1 MTGAAVNGEAI
12 PDDIVAGEMSDEEL
26 CRLLDGSLNVAV
38 DPAATLAAVPDAP
51 LARLADGLFRHLDTP
66 SPAIGARFWFLQVTD
81 ELRRRRLAG
90 AGPDD
95 ESAEGSAPE
104 AQPGANPLASEVSA
118 G

>member
-1 MTGAAVNGEAI
+1 MTGAAVNREAI
-12 PDDIVAGEMSDEEL
+12 PDDVVAGAMSDEEL
-26 CRLLDGSLNVAV
+26 CSLLDGSLNVAV
-38 DPAATLAAVPDAP
+38 DPAATLAAMPDAP

-90 AGPDD
+90 AGSP
-95 ESAEGSAPE
+95 AGSAPE
-104 AQPGANPLASEVSA
+104 TQPGADRRASELSA

>member
-38 DPAATLAAVPDAP
+38 DPAATLAAMPDAP

-66 SPAIGARFWFLQVTD
+66 SPVIGARFWFLQVTD
-81 ELRRRRLAG
+81 ELRRRLTW
-90 AGPDD
+90 P
-95 ESAEGSAPE
+95 GSAAASAVE
-104 AQPGANPLASEVSA
+104 TQPGTDPLANEVPA

>member
-1 MTGAAVNGEAI
+1 MTGAAVNDEAI
-12 PDDIVAGEMSDEEL
+12 PDDVVAGAMSDEEL

-38 DPAATLAAVPDAP
+38 DPAATLAAMPDAP

-90 AGPDD
+90 AGSP
-95 ESAEGSAPE
+95 AGSAPE
-104 AQPGANPLASEVSA
+104 TQPGADRRASELSA